1 MCGAGP
7 QAVFAHGCAGYAVP
21 MTDSNLQ
28 ETKPGQPSPQAEGA
42 EAATP
47 PGGPQR
53 QDDTGVGEVRPGH
66 DDDASASRVN
76 DKHASES
83 GGNTIPIEEEQSHPR
98 PADEENDVQE
108 ENAQTSL
115 DQPSE
120 G

>member
-1 MCGAGP
+1 
-7 QAVFAHGCAGYAVP
+7 

-42 EAATP
+42 AAAT

-53 QDDTGVGEVRPGH
+53 QDDKGVGEVRRGH

-76 DKHASES
+76 DKHASEA
-83 GGNTIPIEEEQSHPR
+83 GGHTIPIEDEQSHPR
-98 PADEENDVQE
+98 PAAEEDDVQE
-108 ENAQTSL
+108 ENAETSL

>member
-1 MCGAGP
+1 
-7 QAVFAHGCAGYAVP
+7 

-28 ETKPGQPSPQAEGA
+28 ETKPGPPSPQAQGT

-53 QDDTGVGEVRPGH
+53 QDDKDAGVVRPGH

-76 DKHASES
+76 DKHASEA
-83 GGNTIPIEEEQSHPR
+83 GGHTIPIEDEESHPR
-98 PADEENDVQE
+98 PAAEEDDVQE
-108 ENAQTSL
+108 ENAETSL